1 MQLPFLFPFP
11 DKRLQIK
18 GFNGEIAEI
27 VAGCPYMRHVRLQK
41 ASVGGG
47 SAEQNESYS
56 SSSYTKKINAS
67 DWWHVLWYPTR
78 KRCVTMMYRLTWLSY
93 TSIPLN

>member
-56 SSSYTKKINAS
+56 SSSYTKKMRVIGGMF
-67 DWWHVLWYPTR
+67 YG
-78 KRCVTMMYRLTWLSY
+78 
-93 TSIPLN
+93 IPLESAA